1 MKMLHQLVLGV
12 IVLGSCAAGLYA
24 TNGNS
29 KIQPKLSLSPKDP
42 SRVSDWFVELAQAR
56 KRQIDELRNYLSSDR
71 FPQNHDYPQA
81 SVPYFVDQKG
91 SACAVAYLLI
101 QSGYSELV
109 EEIRKTNNHVR
120 IGNVLQ
126 GPLIDWILFS
136 GLTQEECALIQPTYR
151 GPDGKLRGPGCRLNR
166 PTEHERLAMHF
177 RSVIAQLERDT
188 PKSLALAFERLQ
200 PRIEKELVG
209 RVVSR

>member
-1 MKMLHQLVLGV
+1 MKMLHQVILGV

-24 TNGNS
+24 TNGNP

-56 KRQIDELRNYLSSDR
+56 KRQIDELRNYLSSSR
-71 FPQNHDYPQA
+71 FPQNHDFPQA
-81 SVPYFVDQKG
+81 NVPYFVDQRG

-101 QSGYSELV
+101 RSGYSELV

-120 IGNVLQ
+120 IADVHQ

-151 GPDGKLRGPGCRLNR
+151 GPGFRLNR

-188 PKSLALAFERLQ
+188 PKSLALAFERLK